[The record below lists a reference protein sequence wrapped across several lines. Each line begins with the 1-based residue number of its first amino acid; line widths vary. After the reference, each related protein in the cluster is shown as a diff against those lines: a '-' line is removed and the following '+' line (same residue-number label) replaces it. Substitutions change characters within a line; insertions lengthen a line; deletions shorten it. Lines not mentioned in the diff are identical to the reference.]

1 MLETKEFTKS
11 LERKIIKIG
20 VILKYG
26 KSNAEIIAKE
36 LMCENTLQKIKSI
49 TNIINNTTLTP
60 EQQIFV
66 VQKLL
71 AYPKATRIS
80 IANQILKNLKKDED
94 NNR

>member
-1 MLETKEFTKS
+1 MSETKEFTKK

-20 VILKYG
+20 VLLKYG

-36 LMCENTLQKIKSI
+36 LMCENTLQKTKSI

>member
-1 MLETKEFTKS
+1 MLETKEFTKR

>member
-1 MLETKEFTKS
+1 MSETKEFTKK

-49 TNIINNTTLTP
+49 TNIINKSTLTP

>member
-1 MLETKEFTKS
+1 MSETKEFTKR
-11 LERKIIKIG
+11 LESKIIKIG

-36 LMCENTLQKIKSI
+36 LMCENTLQKTKSI

-71 AYPKATRIS
+71 AYPKTTRIS

>member
-1 MLETKEFTKS
+1 MSETKDFTKR

-36 LMCENTLQKIKSI
+36 LMCENTLQKTKSI

-66 VQKLL
+66 IQKLL

>member
-1 MLETKEFTKS
+1 MSETKEFTKR

-26 KSNAEIIAKE
+26 KSNAEILAKE
-36 LMCENTLQKIKSI
+36 LMCENTLQKTKSI

-66 VQKLL
+66 IQKLL

>member
-1 MLETKEFTKS
+1 MSETKEFTKR

-36 LMCENTLQKIKSI
+36 LMCENTLQKTKSI

-71 AYPKATRIS
+71 AYPKATKIS

>member
-1 MLETKEFTKS
+1 MSETKEFTKR

-36 LMCENTLQKIKSI
+36 LMCENTLQKTKSI
-49 TNIINNTTLTP
+49 INIINNTTLTP

>member
-1 MLETKEFTKS
+1 MSETKEFTKR

-36 LMCENTLQKIKSI
+36 LMCENTLQKTKSI

>member
-1 MLETKEFTKS
+1 MSETKEFTKK

-20 VILKYG
+20 VLLKYG

>member
-1 MLETKEFTKS
+1 MSETKEFTKR

-36 LMCENTLQKIKSI
+36 LMWENTLQKTKSI
-49 TNIINNTTLTP
+49 TNIINNTTLTS

>member
-1 MLETKEFTKS
+1 MSETKEFTKR

>member
-1 MLETKEFTKS
+1 MSETKEFTKR

-36 LMCENTLQKIKSI
+36 LMCENTLQKTKSI

-66 VQKLL
+66 IQKLL

-94 NNR
+94 NKR

>member
-1 MLETKEFTKS
+1 MSETKEFTKK

-36 LMCENTLQKIKSI
+36 LMCENTLQKTKSI

>member
-1 MLETKEFTKS
+1 MSETKEFTKR

-36 LMCENTLQKIKSI
+36 LMCENTLQKTKSI

-71 AYPKATRIS
+71 AYPKATRLS

>member
-1 MLETKEFTKS
+1 MSETKEFTKR

-36 LMCENTLQKIKSI
+36 LMCENTLQKTKSI

-66 VQKLL
+66 IQKLL